1 MCGTRNF
8 VSMRLYSA
16 PHSHLTIVAIL
27 EICLFGRS
35 VQAGSFAAIKSDPR
49 NSKRSNFENRAEM
62 GGSPEVQRKTGLS
75 SKAVVPVGSP
85 EPELRPVRGC
95 TIHPSV
101 KRDRRDADGPPRPTP
116 GPTVGPISAKR
127 TSLTP
132 MKRNASRKY
141 GVAAAKIS
149 ESPISSRAFIPMN
162 LTPAI

>member
-1 MCGTRNF
+1 VCGTRNF

-49 NSKRSNFENRAEM
+49 NSKRSKFENRAEM
-62 GGSPEVQRKTGLS
+62 GGVQRFG
-75 SKAVVPVGSP
+75 
-85 EPELRPVRGC
+85 E
-95 TIHPSV
+95 
-101 KRDRRDADGPPRPTP
+101 KRA
-116 GPTVGPISAKR
+116 
-127 TSLTP
+127 LTP
-132 MKRNASRKY
+132 LKRNASRKY